1 MCGIAGLAGRPAYA
15 ALADAGR
22 LDTAVLAAL
31 ADRGPD
37 GSGVRGGGPVR
48 APWRLHHTR
57 LSIVDLSAAGA
68 QPMTGEDQRLWMV
81 FNGEIYNAPELRR
94 RCEAAGHR
102 FCSTSD
108 SEVIVHLWEDEGWQA
123 LRRLDGIYAIAVADD
138 ASGEVVLARDPYG
151 VKPLFWSS
159 DDGDLWFASELKA
172 LKAAGAPMGGPDTTA
187 LAQFLTLLWVP
198 DPLTPYAGARS
209 LEPGAILRW
218 TTQGIEH
225 LHHSDVVADAIAAV
239 PGVRPGRLARELLLG
254 DVSPVPAATVDDA
267 STLLLAAV
275 DRQLQADVPVRL
287 LASGG
292 VDSSLLWWAAAGR
305 LSQGLTVEWD
315 QVEGD
320 EGLHEDATAVRR
332 MEAAFTTPVDYMRG
346 DAEIVGDPT
355 APPESGD
362 LFADPAAGLLRALA
376 RRTAATG
383 GKVLLSG
390 QGGDEVFAG
399 YRRHQLAN
407 ALDLGGRRGDPV
419 RPVAGHLA
427 RYLEA
432 RGGGTKREYVSRVAR
447 AAAGRDPLHR
457 YMNLCTY
464 STAVDRAEALGCT
477 EAEVADEV
485 VWQRHRAVHDRLP
498 GHWTPLRRALLL
510 DLTVYM
516 PGLGLA
522 YADRSGMAEGVEVRV
537 PFLDPALV
545 HFAFSLPDDVL
556 LRLTEA
562 KRVPKALARR
572 VLPAGLADRPKR
584 GFGAPRRV
592 VQGRQASFPQGP
604 DAVRSVGQRGF
615 RQGEY
620 VGLARRILER
630 HLAGSSP

>member
-1 MCGIAGLAGRPAYA
+1 L
-15 ALADAGR
+15 
-22 LDTAVLAAL
+22 
-31 ADRGPD
+31 
-37 GSGVRGGGPVR
+37 
-48 APWRLHHTR
+48 
-57 LSIVDLSAAGA
+57 
-68 QPMTGEDQRLWMV
+68 TGEDERLWIV
-81 FNGEIYNAPELRR
+81 FNGEIYNAPALRR
-94 RCEAAGHR
+94 RCQAAGHQFR
-102 FCSTSD
+102 STGD
-108 SEVIVHLWEDEGWQA
+108 SEVIVHLWEEEGWRA
-123 LRRLDGIYAIAVADD
+123 LQHLDGIYSIAVADTVT
-138 ASGEVVLARDPYG
+138 GEVVLARDPYG
-151 VKPLFWSS
+151 VKPLFWSERG
-159 DDGDLWFASELKA
+159 GDLWFASEITA
-172 LKAAGAPMGGPDTTA
+172 LRVAGAPMGAPDTTA

-198 DPLTPYAGARS
+198 DPFTPYAGARS
-209 LEPGAILRW
+209 LEPGAMLRW
-218 TTQGIEH
+218 TRAGIEH
-225 LHHSDVVADAIAAV
+225 LRHSDVVADAIAAV
-239 PGVRPGRLARELLLG
+239 PAARRGRLARNLLPRG
-254 DVSPVPAATVDDA
+254 AAPVPAAIVDEA
-267 STLLLAAV
+267 SSLLLAAV

-305 LSQGLTVEWD
+305 VSQGLTVEWD
-315 QVEGD
+315 EAEGN
-320 EGLHEDATAVRR
+320 EGLHEDAAAVRR
-332 MEAAFTTPVDYMRG
+332 MENAFGTPVDYMKG
-346 DAEIVGDPT
+346 DADIVGDPC
-355 APPESGD
+355 APPGCGG

-376 RRTAATG
+376 QRTAATG

-399 YRRHQLAN
+399 YRRHQLAQ
-407 ALDLGGRRGDPV
+407 ALDLGGRRSDSI
-419 RPVAGHLA
+419 RPVAGQVA

-432 RGGGTKREYVSRVAR
+432 QGGETTLEYVSRVAR
-447 AAAGRDPLHR
+447 AAASRDPLHR

-464 STAVDRAEALGCT
+464 STAVDRAAALGCT
-477 EAEVADEV
+477 EAEVADEI

-498 GHWTPLRRALLL
+498 GHWSPLRRALLL

-545 HFAFSLPDDVL
+545 RFAFSLPDDVL

-572 VLPAGLADRPKR
+572 VLPAGMADRPKR

-592 VQGRQASFPQGP
+592 VQGAQPSALHGP
-604 DAVRSVGQRGF
+604 GAVRSAGQRGF